1 MQSFGS
7 HEPVWYGVIL
17 PEELGDWNSVH
28 RQFRRWTV
36 SGLWKLMLQ
45 ALAEGG
51 VAMRYRWSIAPGS
64 SRGEGGGLLQLLL
77 DGARERE

>member
-1 MQSFGS
+1 
-7 HEPVWYGVIL
+7 
-17 PEELGDWNSVH
+17 
-28 RQFRRWTV
+28 
-36 SGLWKLMLQ
+36 MLQ